1 MQKEKSNTA
10 IKENLWMIDL
20 MEKVMNK
27 SQMDGSTTVSS
38 RGERKDQV
46 ESRCAKTAVFTRAN
60 SSMTSSMDAES
71 SPILPAT
78 HVMRVTGTEDRCTA
92 AGYIFGLMD
101 DAIKESTNL
110 TKKKASA
117 CICGPMDV
125 CITVCGRMVS
135 RMEKAL
141 KFNPI

>member
-1 MQKEKSNTA
+1 
-10 IKENLWMIDL
+10 
-20 MEKVMNK
+20 
-27 SQMDGSTTVSS
+27 
-38 RGERKDQV
+38 
-46 ESRCAKTAVFTRAN
+46 
-60 SSMTSSMDAES
+60 MTSSMDMVN

-78 HVMRVTGTEDRCTA
+78 HAMKATGTKVRCTVMA
-92 AGYIFGLMD
+92 YIFGLMD

-110 TKKKASA
+110 IKKKVSA

-125 CITVCGRMVS
+125 CITVCGRMVF